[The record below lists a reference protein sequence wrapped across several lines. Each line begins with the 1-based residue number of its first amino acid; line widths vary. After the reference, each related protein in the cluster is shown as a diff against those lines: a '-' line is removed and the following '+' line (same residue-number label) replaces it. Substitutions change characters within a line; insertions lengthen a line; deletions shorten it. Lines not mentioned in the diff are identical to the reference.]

1 MNPPKRALVQFWGAF
16 WEPCL
21 IKYQVKNKA
30 KIKCVWDDVFG
41 GMLADLGMHFDF
53 DFATVC
59 AWEAEK
65 RRSGKNVKMSTASKR
80 DAHFRGLE
88 GSNIGQ
94 AMP

>member
-1 MNPPKRALVQFWGAF
+1 
-16 WEPCL
+16 
-21 IKYQVKNKA
+21 
-30 KIKCVWDDVFG
+30 
-41 GMLADLGMHFDF
+41 MLADLGMHVDF

-65 RRSGKNVKMSTASKR
+65 RRSGKNVKMSTALKR